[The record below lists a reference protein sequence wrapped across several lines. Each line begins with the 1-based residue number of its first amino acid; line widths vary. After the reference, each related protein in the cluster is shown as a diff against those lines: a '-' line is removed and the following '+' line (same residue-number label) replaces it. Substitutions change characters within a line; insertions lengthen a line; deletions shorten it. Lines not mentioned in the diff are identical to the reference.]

1 MSVAVEPASPLGLT
15 RKRWLILLG
24 LATVALNV
32 ALAVIDKRLEA
43 TGGPSILGLEFA
55 GSAERVA
62 EIEAEWGAHGG
73 DLARLS
79 LWLDFPF
86 MLSYGAFFAL
96 AGVATRDFASAH
108 GLRAL
113 GACGMV
119 APFLAIVAAGFDAAE
134 NVSWLLLLGGHG
146 ASWLAPFATACAV
159 VKFVAIVLVIGYVVW
174 GLVSRLRL
182 RRRSRGQPEA
192 D

>member
-1 MSVAVEPASPLGLT
+1 MESSPRFGLT

-24 LATVALNV
+24 LATVAFNV
-32 ALAVIDKRLEA
+32 ALVVIDNRLEA

-55 GSAERVA
+55 GSIDRVA

-79 LWLDFPF
+79 LWLDFGY

-96 AGVATRDFASAH
+96 AAFATRDFALAR

-113 GACGMV
+113 AACGAV
-119 APFLAIVAAGFDAAE
+119 APFLAIAAALFDAAE
-134 NVSWLLLLGGHG
+134 NICWLLLLGGHG
-146 ASWLAPFATACAV
+146 GSWMAPFATTCAV
-159 VKFVAIVLVIGYVVW
+159 VKFASIALAIAYVIW
-174 GLVSRLRL
+174 GLIARLL
-182 RRRSRGQPEA
+182 RRGLDEPARR
-192 D
+192 